1 MRMKGKYSESDETTL
16 SFQVA
21 EIDTRTMT
29 MTVRERLWNTATWG
43 ASTTV
48 SVAPAD
54 YGSLR

>member
-1 MRMKGKYSESDETTL
+1 MKGKYSESDETTL